1 MKIINTIIV
10 IAGVFFLVIRSRAGY
25 LNDEALIYNYQFSYT
40 ELILYSW
47 GPVTL
52 LITTTFLLFANI
64 FNKILKEARYVKNE
78 NYTLW
83 MFVALGFPN
92 IFGTFILNSEN
103 FTAILKSG
111 WVGLFHFPF
120 FWSNI
125 FLLLFW
131 VSMPGLKKII
141 LNNENFTSQNK
152 SIK

>member
-1 MKIINTIIV
+1 M
-10 IAGVFFLVIRSRAGY
+10 IAAAGMLFLVVRSRAGY

-47 GPVTL
+47 GPLTL
-52 LITTTFLLFANI
+52 LVTTTLLLLVNI
-64 FNKILKEARYVKNE
+64 FNRILKEAKYVKNE

-83 MFVALGFPN
+83 MFIALN
-92 IFGTFILNSEN
+92 LTNVFGIFILYSEN

-111 WVGLFHFPF
+111 WAGLFDFPF

-141 LNNENFTSQNK
+141 DKNENSISQNE
-152 SIK
+152 SIN